1 MDTDSDSLSALDE
14 FLQRAEGGV
23 VDFLGIRIEQ
33 LTRERTVLTMEHR
46 RDLSMPYGVLHG
58 GIVATLADT
67 AAGLAMVADLQPGQA
82 FATIELELKLLG
94 AVREGTVT
102 AVATP
107 LHRGRTTAVYEV
119 TVTGPDDRP
128 VARFSCT
135 QMILEERSG
144 R

>member
-23 VDFLGIRIEQ
+23 VDLLGIRIEQ

-67 AAGLAMVADLQPGQA
+67 AAGLAMVADLEPGQA
-82 FATIELELKLLG
+82 FATVELELKLLG

-107 LHRGRTTAVYEV
+107 VHRGRTTAVYEV

-135 QMILEERSG
+135 QMILDRL
-144 R
+144 RR

>member
-23 VDFLGIRIEQ
+23 VDLLGIRIEQ

-107 LHRGRTTAVYEV
+107 VHRGRTTAVYEV

-135 QMILEERSG
+135 QMILDRPG

>member
-1 MDTDSDSLSALDE
+1 MDTGRDNSSALED
-14 FLQRAEGGV
+14 FLQRTESGV
-23 VDFLGIRIEQ
+23 IGLLGIRVEQ
-33 LTRERTVLTMEHR
+33 VTRERTVLTMEHR

-107 LHRGRTTAVYEV
+107 VHRGRTTAVYEV
-119 TVTGPDDRP
+119 TVADPDGRP

-135 QMILEERSG
+135 QIVLDGPSPG
-144 R
+144 

>member
-1 MDTDSDSLSALDE
+1 MDTDRDSPSPLDE
-14 FLQRAEGGV
+14 FLQRAEGGIINL
-23 VDFLGIRIEQ
+23 LGIRIEQ
-33 LTRERTVLTMEHR
+33 VTRERTVRTMEHR

-58 GIVATLADT
+58 GIIATLADT
-67 AAGLAMVADLQPGQA
+67 AAGLAMVADLEPGQA
-82 FATIELELKLLG
+82 FATVELELKLLG

-107 LHRGRTTAVYEV
+107 VHRGRTTAVYEV

-135 QMILEERSG
+135 QMILDRPG

>member
-1 MDTDSDSLSALDE
+1 MDTDSDNLSALDE
-14 FLQRAEGGV
+14 FLRRAEGGV
-23 VDFLGIRIEQ
+23 VDLLGIRIEQ

-46 RDLSMPYGVLHG
+46 NDLSMPYGVLHG

-107 LHRGRTTAVYEV
+107 VHRGRTTAVYEV

-135 QMILEERSG
+135 QMILDRLG

>member
-1 MDTDSDSLSALDE
+1 MDGVSALAE
-14 FLQRAEGGV
+14 FLQRAEDGIL
-23 VDFLGIRIEQ
+23 DLLGIQVEQ
-33 LTRERTVLTMEHR
+33 ATRERTVLTMRHR

-67 AAGLAMVADLQPGQA
+67 AAGLAMAADLEPGQA
-82 FATIELELKLLG
+82 FATIELEVKLLG

-107 LHRGRTTAVYEV
+107 VHRGRTTAVYEV
-119 TVTGPDDRP
+119 MVTGPGDRP

-135 QMILEERSG
+135 QMILDRQD